1 MKKKINVKILIICII
16 IPLVVGGLSSLFMM
30 GSNQYNDLLLPT
42 FAPPG
47 WLFPVMWTILYIL
60 MGISCYLI
68 FISND
73 KDKNK
78 ALIVYALQLFINSLW
93 TLFFFR
99 LEWYLF
105 SFFWLIL
112 LLVLIIYM
120 IYCFFP
126 INKKASLLQ
135 IPYLIWVLFAS
146 YLNLGIYILNR

>member
-1 MKKKINVKILIICII
+1 MKKKINVKVLVISII
-16 IPLVVGGLSSLFMM
+16 IPLLVGGLSSLFMM
-30 GSNQYNDLLLPT
+30 GSNQYDNLTLPAL
-42 FAPPG
+42 APPG

-60 MGISCYLI
+60 MGVSCYLI

-73 KDKNK
+73 KEKNK
-78 ALIVYALQLFINSLW
+78 ALTVYGLQLFVNSLW

-99 LEWYLF
+99 LESYLF

-112 LLVLIIYM
+112 LIILIIWM
-120 IYCFFP
+120 IYLFYP
-126 INKKASLLQ
+126 INKKAAGLQ

>member
-78 ALIVYALQLFINSLW
+78 ALIVYALQLFVNSLW

-99 LEWYLF
+99 LE
-105 SFFWLIL
+105 
-112 LLVLIIYM
+112 
-120 IYCFFP
+120 
-126 INKKASLLQ
+126 
-135 IPYLIWVLFAS
+135 
-146 YLNLGIYILNR
+146 

>member
-60 MGISCYLI
+60 MGTSCYLI

-78 ALIVYALQLFINSLW
+78 ALIVYALQLFVNSLW

>member
-60 MGISCYLI
+60 MGTSCYLI